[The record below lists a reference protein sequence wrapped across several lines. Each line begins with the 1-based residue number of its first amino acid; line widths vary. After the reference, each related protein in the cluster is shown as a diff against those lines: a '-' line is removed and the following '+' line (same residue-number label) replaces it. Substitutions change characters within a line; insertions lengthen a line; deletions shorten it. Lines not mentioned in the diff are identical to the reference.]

1 MKLVVFLHGTAIMHP
16 AAAGSVRAE
25 RVRQVRDREPSV
37 REFAA
42 YVPAEQV
49 VEKLHGWRA
58 QGAEI
63 AYLSSHRTGADVTA
77 DETVLERHHFPRG
90 RVLFRGT
97 GESYGDVVAR
107 ERPDVLI
114 EDDCESIG
122 VTELAYGQI
131 SEDVRRRVRSI
142 VVPEFGGF
150 SHLPD
155 SLEAL
160 AALASGAPHTMPS
173 DGGPNG

>member
-1 MKLVVFLHGTAIMHP
+1 MKLVVFLHGTAIMHS
-16 AAAGSVRAE
+16 AAAGSARAE

-42 YVPAEQV
+42 YLPAEQV
-49 VEKLHGWRA
+49 LEKLHSWHE

-63 AYLSSHRTGADVTA
+63 AYLSSHRAGADVAA
-77 DETVLERHHFPRG
+77 DETVLERHHFPGG
-90 RVLFRGT
+90 RVLFRGS
-97 GESYGDVVAR
+97 GENYGDVVAR
-107 ERPDVLI
+107 ELPDVLI

-155 SLEAL
+155 SLEEL
-160 AALASGAPHTMPS
+160 AALASGSAADDAERRRP
-173 DGGPNG
+173 